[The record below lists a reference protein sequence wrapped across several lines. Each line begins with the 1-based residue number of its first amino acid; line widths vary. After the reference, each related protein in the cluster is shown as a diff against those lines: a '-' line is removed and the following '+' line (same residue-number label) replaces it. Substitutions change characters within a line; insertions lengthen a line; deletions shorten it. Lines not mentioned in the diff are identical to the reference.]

1 MKRLELEHEA
11 QTNERFVSVTE
22 QTKNEVRSK
31 VINHI
36 RETVIKV
43 FGYCAIED
51 ENLVVDMSELSKCR
65 LTMLTEVQDYLSDEI
80 VHETRTLD
88 RLEVDCGD
96 GLWIYDTEECEYDAK
111 DLDTDVLFGIGIL
124 VDKWFHNI
132 KTEKPHTTYRS
143 SSANGN
149 ERTMTDNI

>member
-1 MKRLELEHEA
+1 MKRLEHESQA
-11 QTNERFVSVTE
+11 NEMFVSVTK
-22 QTKNEVRSK
+22 QYKNEVRSK

-43 FGYCAIED
+43 FGYCATED

-96 GLWIYDTEECEYDAK
+96 GLWLYDTEGCEYDAK
-111 DLDTDVLFGIGIL
+111 ELDMDIIFGIGIL
-124 VDKWFHNI
+124 IDEWFRNI
-132 KTEKPHTTYRS
+132 IT
-143 SSANGN
+143 ANPSC
-149 ERTMTDNI
+149 R

>member
-1 MKRLELEHEA
+1 MKRLVLEHEV

-36 RETVIKV
+36 RETVV
-43 FGYCAIED
+43 VGLGHCASED
-51 ENLVVDMSELSKCR
+51 ENLVVYISELSGYT
-65 LTMLTEVQDYLSDEI
+65 LTIQTEIQDYFSGETTQ
-80 VHETRTLD
+80 ETRTID

-96 GLWIYDTEECEYDAK
+96 GLWIYDTKGDEYA
-111 DLDTDVLFGIGIL
+111 LRELSTDFIFNIGVL

-132 KTEKPHTTYRS
+132 KTEKPYTTYHTS
-143 SSANGN
+143 SVNEN
-149 ERTMTDNI
+149 ERTMSDNI

>member
-1 MKRLELEHEA
+1 MKRLELEHETQA
-11 QTNERFVSVTE
+11 NEKFVSVTE
-22 QTKNEVRSK
+22 QTKKEVRSE

-96 GLWIYDTEECEYDAK
+96 GLWIYDTEEFDYDAK

-124 VDKWFHNI
+124 VDEWFHNI
-132 KTEKPHTTYRS
+132 KTAK
-143 SSANGN
+143 G
-149 ERTMTDNI
+149 I

>member
-1 MKRLELEHEA
+1 MKRLKHETQA
-11 QTNERFVSVTE
+11 NERFVSFTE
-22 QTKNEVRSK
+22 QIKKEVRSK

-43 FGYCAIED
+43 FSYCATED

-96 GLWIYDTEECEYDAK
+96 GLWIYDTEEFDHDAK

-124 VDKWFHNI
+124 VDEWFHNI
-132 KTEKPHTTYRS
+132 KTAK
-143 SSANGN
+143 G
-149 ERTMTDNI
+149 I

>member
-1 MKRLELEHEA
+1 MKRLELEHET

-36 RETVIKV
+36 REMVVVGLGHRAT
-43 FGYCAIED
+43 GD
-51 ENLVVDMSELSKCR
+51 ENLVLDMSELSKCK
-65 LTMLTEVQDYLSDEI
+65 MIMQTEVQDYFSGETTQ
-80 VHETRTLD
+80 ETRTLD
-88 RLEVDCGD
+88 RLEIDCGD
-96 GLWIYDTEECEYDAK
+96 GLWIYDTEEFDYDAQ

-132 KTEKPHTTYRS
+132 KTEKLS
-143 SSANGN
+143 FDFNC
-149 ERTMTDNI
+149 

>member
-1 MKRLELEHEA
+1 MKKLELETQA
-11 QTNERFVSVTE
+11 NERFVSFTE
-22 QTKNEVRSK
+22 QIKNEVRSK

-43 FGYCAIED
+43 FGYRATGD

-96 GLWIYDTEECEYDAK
+96 GLWIYDTEECDYDAK
-111 DLDTDVLFGIGIL
+111 DLETDVLFGIGIL
-124 VDKWFHNI
+124 VDEWFHNI
-132 KTEKPHTTYRS
+132 KTAK
-143 SSANGN
+143 G
-149 ERTMTDNI
+149 I

>member
-1 MKRLELEHEA
+1 MKRLELEHEIQA
-11 QTNERFVSVTE
+11 NEKFVSVTE

-80 VHETRTLD
+80 VHETRMLD

-96 GLWIYDTEECEYDAK
+96 GLWIYDTEECDYDAK
-111 DLDTDVLFGIGIL
+111 DLDTDVLFSIGIL
-124 VDKWFHNI
+124 VDEWFHNI
-132 KTEKPHTTYRS
+132 KTAK
-143 SSANGN
+143 G
-149 ERTMTDNI
+149 I

>member
-36 RETVIKV
+36 REMVV
-43 FGYCAIED
+43 VGLGHCATED

-65 LTMLTEVQDYLSDEI
+65 LTMLTEAQDYLSDEI

-132 KTEKPHTTYRS
+132 KSEK
-143 SSANGN
+143 
-149 ERTMTDNI
+149 DI